1 MVKQAS
7 GFEYQPERPGAPDF
21 VAQKWGWR
29 GTAPGDWAELEL
41 DTRAPAG
48 SGPPDRDVV
57 VWLAYLKSYQV
68 CLDPA

>member
-1 MVKQAS
+1 M
-7 GFEYQPERPGAPDF
+7 
-21 VAQKWGWR
+21 AQKWGWR